1 MVPPA
6 GTAMG
11 SLGEAHGINGG
22 ADAVRPCE
30 RERLGP

>member
-22 ADAVRPCE
+22 ADAVRPDE

>member
-6 GTAMG
+6 GTTMG
-11 SLGEAHGINGG
+11 SLGKAHLINGG